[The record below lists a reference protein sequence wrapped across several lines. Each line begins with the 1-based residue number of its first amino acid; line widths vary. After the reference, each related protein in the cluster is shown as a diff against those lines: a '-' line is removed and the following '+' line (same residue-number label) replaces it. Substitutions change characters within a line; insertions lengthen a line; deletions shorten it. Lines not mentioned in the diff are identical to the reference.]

1 MVTHSKQIRLVGSSH
16 WQRIC
21 QRVPAMGGGGR
32 GKSKASLLV
41 TMFEAVWRYRK
52 KHPNPADDTQ
62 QRIEA
67 HDNYGR
73 HPSSYRYG
81 GDLRQIS
88 RLTDSNH
95 YFFQLSEVIS
105 QSTQT
110 AVSCT
115 MSCFHDAKGLQPIP
129 PQPVSLTLSP
139 RRLQLGLKRKPKP
152 LNMTHSLG
160 LWGCL

>member
-1 MVTHSKQIRLVGSSH
+1 MVLHIGREYVSV
-16 WQRIC
+16 C
-21 QRVPAMGGGGR
+21 QLWAGGR
-32 GKSKASLLV
+32 GKRKASLLV

-52 KHPNPADDTQ
+52 KHPHPADNTQ
-62 QRIEA
+62 QRIGA

-73 HPSSYRYG
+73 YPSSYRYG
-81 GDLRQIS
+81 GNLRQIS

-95 YFFQLSEVIS
+95 YFFQLSAVIS

-129 PQPVSLTLSP
+129 PQPVSLTLSS
-139 RRLQLGLKRKPKP
+139 RRLQLGLKQKPKT
-152 LNMTHSLG
+152 LHVTHSLG